1 MIEALSQAGFLL
13 DQTYSRLKEIK
24 HLAFSGSP
32 VREAAYAEAAYPA
45 ELGPLEGQMR
55 EYLGNVQLSQGEPG
69 RAEAPRENLIGIAA
83 PHVSPAGGWQCYR
96 AAYTALTP
104 DLRDHTFVV
113 LGTSH
118 YGQPDRF
125 GLTRKA
131 FKTPFGT
138 TRTNEGL
145 VAELEAQPAAL
156 AEDYCHAVEH
166 SIEFQVLFLQ
176 AIYGPDVRIL
186 PVLCGSFG
194 RHCGEGEFP
203 EDNEETQG
211 FLAALGDIAEREKER
226 LFWVLGV
233 DMAHMGT
240 RYGDGF
246 AARADCDEM
255 QQVRERDEL
264 RIARVLASDAKG
276 FWELVRGN
284 GDDDL
289 KWCGSSAIY
298 SFLKAVPWAAGTLRR
313 YEQWNIDEQSVVS
326 FAGIS
331 FAERAE

>member
-1 MIEALSQAGFLL
+1 MRGYLSYGELGQ
-13 DQTYSRLKEIK
+13 
-24 HLAFSGSP
+24 
-32 VREAAYAEAAYPA
+32 AEAAQ
-45 ELGPLEGQMR
+45 E
-55 EYLGNVQLSQGEPG
+55 NV
-69 RAEAPRENLIGIAA
+69 IGIAA
-83 PHVSPAGGWQCYR
+83 PHVSPAGGWQSYR

-104 DLRDHTFVV
+104 DLRERTFVV

-125 GLTRKA
+125 GLTRKP

-138 TRTNEGL
+138 TLTNECL
-145 VAELEAQPAAL
+145 VAELEVQPAAL
-156 AEDYCHAVEH
+156 VEDYCHAVEH

-176 AIYGPDVRIL
+176 AIYGPEVRIL

-194 RHCGEGEFP
+194 RHGGEGEFP
-203 EDNEETQG
+203 EDNEEVKR
-211 FLAALGDIAEREKER
+211 FLGALGEIAQREKER

-233 DMAHMGT
+233 DMAHMGV

-255 QQVRERDEL
+255 GQVRERDEI
-264 RIARVLASDAKG
+264 RIARVLAADAEG
-276 FWELVRGN
+276 FWELVREN

-298 SFLKAVPWAAGTLRR
+298 SFMKAVPWAQGTLRR

-326 FAGIS
+326 FGGIA
-331 FAERAE
+331 FTERSE

>member
-1 MIEALSQAGFLL
+1 
-13 DQTYSRLKEIK
+13 
-24 HLAFSGSP
+24 
-32 VREAAYAEAAYPA
+32 VREAAFAGAAYPA
-45 ELGPLEGQMR
+45 EVGPLEALME
-55 EYLGNVQLSQGEPG
+55 EYLGAVDPKQGE
-69 RAEAPRENLIGIAA
+69 AAQEKVIGIAA

-104 DLRDHTFVV
+104 DLRDRTFVV

-125 GLTRKA
+125 GLTRKP
-131 FKTPFGT
+131 FKTPFGST
-138 TRTNEGL
+138 LTDERL
-145 VAELEAQPAAL
+145 VAEFEVQPAAL
-156 AEDYCHAVEH
+156 VEDYCHAVEH

-176 AIYGPDVRIL
+176 AIYGPEVRIL

-194 RHCGEGEFP
+194 RHSGKDQFP
-203 EDNEETQG
+203 EDNDKVKE
-211 FLAALGDIAEREKER
+211 FLGALGEIARRERER

-233 DMAHMGT
+233 DMAHMGA
-240 RYGDGF
+240 RYGDRF

-255 QQVRERDEL
+255 MRVRERDQL
-264 RIARVLASDAKG
+264 RIARVLASDAEG
-276 FWELVRGN
+276 FWGLVREN

-289 KWCGSSAIY
+289 KGCGSSAIY
-298 SFLKAVPWAAGTLRR
+298 SFLKAVPRAAGTLRR

-326 FAGIS
+326 FGGIS